1 MSSSAQKSG
10 QEVWRGRP
18 WILPYIATRTF
29 LVFVISVGVLIV
41 ENSIG
46 VLYMPQFGLSVLVW
60 TLAVFF
66 FIWILG
72 ILDLLVLR
80 STHLYILR
88 DDSLEIKVGLLTSKT
103 SMIVPTG
110 FSDLE
115 LIRSVSGRILNTGDI
130 MIKTQSEKD
139 FTKRMTKVKDPKRVA
154 DLIRNVMARPI
165 FRVDGNGSG
174 KPN

>member
-1 MSSSAQKSG
+1 M
-10 QEVWRGRP
+10 
-18 WILPYIATRTF
+18 
-29 LVFVISVGVLIV
+29 
-41 ENSIG
+41 
-46 VLYMPQFGLSVLVW
+46 
-60 TLAVFF
+60 
-66 FIWILG
+66 
-72 ILDLLVLR
+72 
-80 STHLYILR
+80 R

-165 FRVDGNGSG
+165 FRVDGNSSG